1 MSNKSNTPNLPQF
14 DMTKVWS
21 DFKFLAV
28 DMQQLSAIAS
38 KNYEAMTA
46 ANNLAIEGLQTIAK
60 RQAQIVQN
68 AITEAKSIASELAA
82 AGTPEEKIL
91 RQVDLIKESYEQCL
105 SNTKELAE
113 LCAKSNSEAANV
125 ISKRI
130 SGSIDELKDAT
141 KKAVSKK
148 KAA

>member
-105 SNTKELAE
+105 ANTKELAE

-130 SGSIDELKDAT
+130 AGSIDELKDAT